1 MDEMVHMG
9 RGLAGSEAATGA
21 DQFVAARAAEVV
33 AWMIEWGF
41 ADLPSAATGLRSRQD
56 RRPRGLSDEEVLGVV
71 EDRYRRPDH
80 EARLLNAHRVHAG
93 RQALVDQGT
102 FSVKEIA
109 AARGQAANTVHK
121 QIQRACER
129 GELFTVGLN
138 GERHVPAVLLDEAL
152 SVRPQWKPVVSALR
166 DAGMTGWGIWR
177 WFAEPNAGLSGEIAA
192 DVIATNPDR
201 VYAAARRRAAQ
212 TAA

>member
-1 MDEMVHMG
+1 MV
-9 RGLAGSEAATGA
+9 RGVAGSEAATGA
-21 DQFVAARAAEVV
+21 DQLVAARAAEVV

-41 ADLPSAATGLRSRQD
+41 ADLPSAPTGLRSRQG
-56 RRPRGLSDEEVLGVV
+56 RRPPGLSDEEVLGVV

-109 AARGQAANTVHK
+109 ATRGQSVNTVHK

-129 GELFTVGLN
+129 GELFTVALN
-138 GERHVPAVLLDEAL
+138 GERHVPAALLDEAL
-152 SVRPQWKPVVSALR
+152 GVREQWRPVVSALG

-177 WFAEPNAGLSGEIAA
+177 WIAEPNAGLSGEIAA
-192 DVIATNPDR
+192 DVIAADPDR